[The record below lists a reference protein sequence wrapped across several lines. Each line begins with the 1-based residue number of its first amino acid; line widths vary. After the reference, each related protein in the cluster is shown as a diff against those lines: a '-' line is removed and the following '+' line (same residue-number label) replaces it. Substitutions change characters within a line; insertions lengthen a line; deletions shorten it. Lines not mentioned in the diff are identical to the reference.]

1 MSKPTLEQNLQWMV
15 DKATANSVC
24 EQSPDY
30 TRMIW
35 SKDRRVLVVDKITG
49 EIVWMNDAE
58 KKKRE
63 RAS

>member
-1 MSKPTLEQNLQWMV
+1 MPKPTLEQNLQWMV
-15 DKATANSVC
+15 DKATANGVC

-58 KKKRE
+58 KRKRE
-63 RAS
+63 RTS